1 MTEYRVICD
10 IIINDDM
17 IQRIDDVTNTVD
29 TVNTVEKLAL
39 LMLHKVSDQS
49 ALRMRFT

>member
-17 IQRIDDVTNTVD
+17 IQRIDDVTNTGV
-29 TVNTVEKLAL
+29 
-39 LMLHKVSDQS
+39 
-49 ALRMRFT
+49 MRF